1 MNDGIPLEPKPY
13 LLIEP
18 RAGWQALSVKELWQY
33 RDLLTTLAWR
43 DVKLRYRQT
52 ALGVIW
58 VVLQPLIAAGLFS
71 FVFGKVAKLPS
82 DGLPYFLFAYA
93 GLLGWSAFS
102 STLTKSSGCLLQNAQ
117 LVSKVYFPRLVL
129 PLSTVF
135 SSLIDFCVAL
145 VMLAVMMLVMGLHPG
160 IAVFLLPAWLAL
172 ILLLSVGLGLF
183 AAALTVTYRD
193 VQYVLPVLTQFLM
206 YASPVAYALSAVP
219 LHLRWLYH
227 LNPLSTLL
235 EGFRWSLLGVG
246 HLEAGALSYSVLVS
260 VGIFIWGAFAFK
272 KMERK
277 FADVI

>member
-33 RDLLTTLAWR
+33 RDLLMTLAWR

-135 SSLIDFCVAL
+135 SSLIDFGVAL
-145 VMLAVMMLVMGLHPG
+145 IMLAVMMLVMGLHPG
-160 IAVFLLPAWLAL
+160 IGVLLLPVWLAL

-183 AAALTVTYRD
+183 ASALTVTYRD

-246 HLEAGALSYSVLVS
+246 YLETGAITYSALVS

-272 KMERK
+272 KMERN

>member
-33 RDLLTTLAWR
+33 RDLLMTLAWR

-135 SSLIDFCVAL
+135 SSLIDFGVAL
-145 VMLAVMMLVMGLHPG
+145 IMLAVMMLVMGLHPG
-160 IAVFLLPAWLAL
+160 IGVLLLPVWLAL

-183 AAALTVTYRD
+183 ASALTVTYRD

-219 LHLRWLYH
+219 MHLRWLYH

-246 HLEAGALSYSVLVS
+246 HLETGAITYSALVS

>member
-33 RDLLTTLAWR
+33 RDLLMTLAWR

-135 SSLIDFCVAL
+135 SSLIDFGVAL
-145 VMLAVMMLVMGLHPG
+145 IMLAVMMLVMGLHPG
-160 IAVFLLPAWLAL
+160 IGVLLLPVWLAL

-183 AAALTVTYRD
+183 ASALTVTYRD

-246 HLEAGALSYSVLVS
+246 HLETGAITYSALVS

-272 KMERK
+272 KMERN

>member
-33 RDLLTTLAWR
+33 RDLLMTLAWR

-135 SSLIDFCVAL
+135 SSLIDFGVAL
-145 VMLAVMMLVMGLHPG
+145 IMLAVMMLVMGLHPG
-160 IAVFLLPAWLAL
+160 IGVLLLPVWLAQ

-183 AAALTVTYRD
+183 ASALTVTYRD

-219 LHLRWLYH
+219 MHLRWLYH

-246 HLEAGALSYSVLVS
+246 YLETGAITYSALVS

>member
-33 RDLLTTLAWR
+33 RDLLMTLAWR

-135 SSLIDFCVAL
+135 SSLIDFGVAL
-145 VMLAVMMLVMGLHPG
+145 IMLAVMMLVMGLHPG
-160 IAVFLLPAWLAL
+160 IGVLLLPVWLAL

-183 AAALTVTYRD
+183 ASALTVTYRD

-219 LHLRWLYH
+219 MHLRWLYH

-246 HLEAGALSYSVLVS
+246 YLETGAITYSALVS

>member
-33 RDLLTTLAWR
+33 RDLLMTLAWR

-135 SSLIDFCVAL
+135 SSLIDFGVAL
-145 VMLAVMMLVMGLHPG
+145 IMLAVMMLVMGLHPG
-160 IAVFLLPAWLAL
+160 IGVLLLPVWLAL

-183 AAALTVTYRD
+183 ASALTVTYRD

-246 HLEAGALSYSVLVS
+246 HLETGAITYSALVS